1 MSDSDQWD
9 RLLRQALAPAEE
21 PDEKLNQHII
31 QQWRERSRM
40 KRVNKKR
47 ISAGALAAVI
57 ALALSVTAYAAAQ
70 LFSSRQVAEHLG
82 EKAIAEAFESKD
94 AIEMNRTVDSGDYRI
109 TLHGI
114 VSGVGLRGFEGLE
127 SSESSGSSE
136 GSESSES
143 SESSGSSGSS
153 VPAIKP
159 DKTYAVVSISRQD
172 GAPMPH
178 TSDPSYGE
186 VPFFVSPLIKGLKPW
201 QVNIA
206 SMGGGYSE
214 FVLDG
219 VMYRLIECDGVE
231 MFADRGVY
239 LAISSGS
246 SFYSNDAFAYDES
259 TGEVSPKTGYEGAAV
274 LFVLPLDPGK
284 ADRAKADAYLEQ
296 LLKEPSADNGA
307 GQAEARSE
315 EEARLVKEIEELKSK
330 LSSGT
335 VIPESVKEVSYD
347 NKGNIV
353 YEHDGWRVMLPPGEL
368 FAEGQTGYS
377 EAAGFSGDG
386 ERMMA
391 LQFHKDEQGVI
402 TGRILILK

>member
-31 QQWRERSRM
+31 QQWREKSRM

-82 EKAIAEAFESKD
+82 EKALAEAFESKD
-94 AIEMNRTVDSGDYRI
+94 AIEMNRTVDSGDYRV

-114 VSGVGLRGFEGLE
+114 VSGAGLRGFEGLE
-127 SSESSGSSE
+127 SSEG
-136 GSESSES
+136 SES
-143 SESSGSSGSS
+143 SESSGSSAQ
-153 VPAIKP
+153 AIKP
-159 DKTYAVVSISRQD
+159 DKTYAVVSIARQD

-231 MFADRGVY
+231 MFADREVY

-246 SFYSNDAFAYDES
+246 SFYSNDAFAYDDS
-259 TGEVSPKTGYEGAAV
+259 TGEVSPKAGYEGTAV
-274 LFVLPLDPGK
+274 LFELPLDPGK

>member
-1 MSDSDQWD
+1 MSHSDQWD
-9 RLLRQALAPAEE
+9 RLLRQALAPAED

-31 QQWRERSRM
+31 QQWGEKSRM

-82 EKAIAEAFESKD
+82 EKALAEAFESKD
-94 AIEMNRTVDSGDYRI
+94 AIEMNRTVDSGDYRV

-114 VSGVGLRGFEGLE
+114 VSGAGLRGFEGLE
-127 SSESSGSSE
+127 SSE

-143 SESSGSSGSS
+143 SESSGSSAQ
-153 VPAIKP
+153 AIKP
-159 DKTYAVVSISRQD
+159 DKTYAVVSIARQD

-246 SFYSNDAFAYDES
+246 SFYSNDAFAYDDS